1 MPKPD
6 SLTPEPAAGLN
17 RRGLLAAVGG
27 VAAAGALSTSLPA
40 SAAIPTTSADII
52 EARRIVALMD
62 ANDRL
67 NAEAE
72 DEAAMK
78 RADIATLEGDRICS
92 DFIDRVLATP
102 VRSLDDVVVRAIIA
116 GYWLHG
122 RLGGDFS
129 PASLDENIDDYPERL
144 TAATVL
150 AVLAL
155 YDGGGANVAV

>member
-102 VRSLDDVVVRAIIA
+102 VRSIVA

-155 YDGGGANVAV
+155 YEGAGANVAV

>member
-1 MPKPD
+1 MSND
-6 SLTPEPAAGLN
+6 TSAPAPGID
-17 RRGLLAAVGG
+17 RRGLLAAVGAVG
-27 VAAAGALSTSLPA
+27 AAGALSTSLPA

-52 EARRIVALMD
+52 EARRIVALMN

-72 DEAAMK
+72 DDDATK
-78 RADIATLEGDRICS
+78 RADIATQEGDRICS

-116 GYWLHG
+116 GYWLDG

-155 YDGGGANVAV
+155 CEGAGANAAV